1 MRGESDLTRLAR
13 HEAFWRA
20 WLAAVAASTDPDVV
34 PGENA
39 SGLGRF
45 VRGLAAGPVTIDVPP
60 VVPEPGPDGSS
71 RFRREPFGTIDLAEA
86 RIPFPVASRPGAR
99 PRVRVL
105 DGVGA
110 DGLAL
115 HAARDVVGAGG
126 QVVVVGNADRFDA
139 AVTRVVYF
147 EEGVAPGAEAIAAAL
162 GVTAER
168 RTGPNPD
175 DRVDVSVV
183 AGADLAAAYGLSARP
198 TTTGDDAG

>member
-1 MRGESDLTRLAR
+1 M
-13 HEAFWRA
+13 
-20 WLAAVAASTDPDVV
+20 
-34 PGENA
+34 
-39 SGLGRF
+39 
-45 VRGLAAGPVTIDVPP
+45 
-60 VVPEPGPDGSS
+60 
-71 RFRREPFGTIDLAEA
+71 
-86 RIPFPVASRPGAR
+86 
-99 PRVRVL
+99 RVL

-147 EEGVAPGAEAIAAAL
+147 DEGAGTR
-162 GVTAER
+162 GRGDR
-168 RTGPNPD
+168 RCAGGHRTSAGPARTPTTGSTS
-175 DRVDVSVV
+175 SVV